1 MYTCLRAYHV
11 NSTSPVQEEVEVVL
25 ESESLVVHAKPAN
38 TISTA
43 VISTAC
49 ETHHESEA
57 TQSKVP
63 FCEESA
69 PSTSGMPFLRSAKKR
84 TLKTI
89 QVTRQRV

>member
-1 MYTCLRAYHV
+1 MHV
-11 NSTSPVQEEVEVVL
+11 NLFKQSTSPVQEEVEVVL

-69 PSTSGMPFLRSAKKR
+69 PSTSGKIILIKWNNKR
-84 TLKTI
+84 CG
-89 QVTRQRV
+89 